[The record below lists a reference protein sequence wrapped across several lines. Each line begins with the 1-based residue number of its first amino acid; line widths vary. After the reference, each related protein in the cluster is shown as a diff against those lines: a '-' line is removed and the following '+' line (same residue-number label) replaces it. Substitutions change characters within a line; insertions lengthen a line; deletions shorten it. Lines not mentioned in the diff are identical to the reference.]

1 MNGSGTK
8 KREPVARLYA
18 KALFELAH
26 EKGELDVVLRDLGS
40 LVEIVQSSPQLIQ
53 AVSAFMFPV
62 ESRQKLALEV
72 MQKAELSPSILRF
85 VQLLIVK
92 NRFQVIEQIY
102 DAFRAL
108 VDQSKNTVRGTLT
121 TVDILSDAE
130 TAEISQAFARKFSK
144 QVVLEPVIDK
154 SLIGGL
160 VVQVQGLTFDG
171 SLKTTIR
178 RLRETLERQSI

>member
-1 MNGSGTK
+1 MKSSGTN

-18 KALFELAH
+18 KALFELAR
-26 EKGELDVVLRDLGS
+26 EKNELDVVLRDLNS
-40 LVEIVQSSPQLIQ
+40 LVDIVRQSPELIQ

-62 ESRQKLALEV
+62 DSRQKLALEV
-72 MQKAELSPSILRF
+72 MQKAELSQSITRF
-85 VQLLIVK
+85 VHLLIAK
-92 NRFQVIEQIY
+92 NRFQVIEQICE
-102 DAFRAL
+102 AFRAL

-121 TVDILSDAE
+121 TVDTLSEAE
-130 TAEISQAFARKFSK
+130 TSEISQAFARKFNK

-154 SLIGGL
+154 SLLGGL